1 LAQAQSS
8 NCCSCTDPGKPATSI
23 SMARHS
29 RFLPLCFLAM
39 AALVVLNVPVGFVG
53 GSVYKPSSS
62 SLRSNA
68 AKRALPTGVEE
79 MVATSVTTS
88 LQVSTWGWYA
98 NVVCIAVPIIFLI
111 TLYLNSEKTKLRDG
125 VEPGNYI

>member
-1 LAQAQSS
+1 MGRSVLLPI
-8 NCCSCTDPGKPATSI
+8 CLLGMAT
-23 SMARHS
+23 M
-29 RFLPLCFLAM
+29 
-39 AALVVLNVPVGFVG
+39 LVFQTQYAFVG
-53 GSVYKPSSS
+53 TNVQTPTTRA
-62 SLRSNA
+62 LRSST
-68 AKRALPTGVEE
+68 AKSALPAGVEE
-79 MVATSVTTS
+79 IAATSMATA

>member
-1 LAQAQSS
+1 
-8 NCCSCTDPGKPATSI
+8 
-23 SMARHS
+23 MAARS
-29 RFLPLCFLAM
+29 ALLPICLLAM
-39 AALVVLNVPVGFVG
+39 AALVVMYAPSAFVG
-53 GSVYKPSSS
+53 GSVQRTSTNA
-62 SLRSNA
+62 LRTST
-68 AKRALPTGVEE
+68 AKNVMPVGMEE
-79 MVATSVTTS
+79 VAATSVTTA